1 MVTANTEVADAL
13 MGKQNESL
21 VLQDINSCCEFLN
34 TRDHIKRNIHGVV
47 GYGMGGSYA
56 LRFACQRKR
65 LRAAVVYY
73 GRVMQ
78 TESEIKDLFCP
89 VLYHQAGQDQWVPS
103 QDVDRLH
110 AAATEYKKPVEILT
124 YPDAPHA
131 FCNEQ
136 RVESYRAEATAEAW
150 EATAAFLKTC
160 FQGT

>member
-1 MVTANTEVADAL
+1 MVTANAEVAEAL
-13 MGKQNESL
+13 MGKLNEAL

-34 TRDHIKRNIHGVV
+34 TRDHVKQNIHGVV

-73 GRVMQ
+73 GRVQ
-78 TESEIKDLFCP
+78 SEAAIKDMFCP
-89 VLYHQAGQDQWVPS
+89 VLYHQAGQDQWVSS
-103 QDVDRLH
+103 QDVDRLR
-110 AAATEYKKPVEILT
+110 AAATEYKKRVEIQT

-136 RVESYRAEATAEAW
+136 RVASYRADATAKAW
-150 EATAAFLKTC
+150 ETTAVFLKTC